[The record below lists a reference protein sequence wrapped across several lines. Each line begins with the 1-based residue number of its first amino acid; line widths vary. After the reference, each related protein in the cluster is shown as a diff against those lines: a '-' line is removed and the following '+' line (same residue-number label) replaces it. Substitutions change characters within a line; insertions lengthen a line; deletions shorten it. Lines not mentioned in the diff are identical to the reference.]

1 MLLEFWTGSERV
13 PSTFSQRILRR
24 WQIVQ
29 VARDEL
35 PVSHCSQFGLLRAT
49 AIEGV
54 GAAGV
59 KTATLGRID
68 RARHIPFENDAPAPR
83 AGLGR
88 RDGGEQRLGI
98 GMHGRG
104 ENALLRGELD
114 DL

>member
-1 MLLEFWTGSERV
+1 MGQLQRHRSSVGRCGPMLLEFWTGSERV

-49 AIEGV
+49 AVEGV

-59 KTATLGRID
+59 KTATLGRMD
-68 RARHIPFENDAPAPR
+68 GVAPPAPI
-83 AGLGR
+83 
-88 RDGGEQRLGI
+88 E
-98 GMHGRG
+98 M
-104 ENALLRGELD
+104 
-114 DL
+114 